1 MGAASLRRCTIA
13 NASQLPLPTLYQV
26 QCLCLSFILVS
37 SNYFRWL
44 FGTFSACLRGF
55 VSWKSA
61 ELLFFFKFLFLLFPG
76 LLQFDLDTVAIQ
88 LLIKG
93 RGHSDVTLTY
103 RHIYSRKHHFSAL
116 TLLVGRQEGHPACKT
131 LGVGLLVLKMW
142 LELYTSYSSSYS
154 SPPPSSSAPI
164 KSRVE
169 TFWYRLTQIHLEN
182 GR

>member
-1 MGAASLRRCTIA
+1 MTFWHFFSVFAWFCVLKKCWT
-13 NASQLPLPTLYQV
+13 
-26 QCLCLSFILVS
+26 FI
-37 SNYFRWL
+37 
-44 FGTFSACLRGF
+44 
-55 VSWKSA
+55 
-61 ELLFFFKFLFLLFPG
+61 FFKFLFLLFPG

-142 LELYTSYSSSYS
+142 LESYRCDTSYSSSYS

-182 GR
+182 GH